1 MGQPAAQCAQL
12 RGDKDLDNI
21 LEFIEGPN
29 IEKSPET
36 KKTKVKKQSK
46 KTKNANK
53 RLSRDSSSLSPT
65 IESEPSKRGDKP
77 DNLVDDQEIKAVIP
91 NNKIKNNT
99 TAQEKDST
107 QATNE
112 E

>member
-29 IEKSPET
+29 IEKSSET
-36 KKTKVKKQSK
+36 KKHKVKKQSK
-46 KTKNANK
+46 KQRNANK
-53 RLSRDSSSLSPT
+53 KLSQDSSSFSPA

-77 DNLVDDQEIKAVIP
+77 DNLVDDQEIIAMIP

-99 TAQEKDST
+99 KAQE
-107 QATNE
+107 
-112 E
+112 